1 MKVQEG
7 EERGI
12 ILTVRE
18 EINRKHEEDLQ
29 RLRGFRLLDD
39 DFLTKCF
46 EGNTA
51 SIELVLQIVLE
62 KPDLKVLDVR
72 TQVFVENLLNRSVRL
87 DVLATDSTGAK
98 MNVEVQRSDRGAGRK
113 RARYNSSMM
122 DANLLEKGADFDEL
136 PETWVIFI
144 TENDVMGQ
152 GKPLYQIERCILG
165 TGEKFEDGSH
175 ILYVNGAYRDET
187 PIGKLMHDFSCTN
200 PADMHYGVLAD
211 RVKFFKESK
220 EGVAIMC
227 RAMEEMRNQA
237 LKEGVKE
244 GVKEGK
250 REGKREVA
258 LRMLEAGKYDL
269 EEISVIAGLS
279 LEEVEQ
285 LKRGMRNK

>member
-1 MKVQEG
+1 MKVEEG

-18 EINRKHEEDLQ
+18 EINRKHKEDLQ

-51 SIELVLQIVLE
+51 SIELVLRIVLE
-62 KPDLKVLDVR
+62 KPDLKVLDVC

-152 GKPLYQIERCILG
+152 GKPLYRIERCILG

-220 EGVAIMC
+220 EGIAIMC

-244 GVKEGK
+244 GVK
-250 REGKREVA
+250 EVA

-279 LEEVEQ
+279 LEEVEE
-285 LKRGMRNK
+285 LKRGRRNK

>member
-1 MKVQEG
+1 MKVEEG

-51 SIELVLQIVLE
+51 SIELVLRIVLE

-122 DANLLEKGADFDEL
+122 DANLLEKGVDFDEL

-152 GKPLYQIERCILG
+152 GKPLYRIERCILG

-220 EGVAIMC
+220 EGIAIMC

-244 GVKEGK
+244 GVK
-250 REGKREVA
+250 EVA

-279 LEEVEQ
+279 LEEVEE
-285 LKRGMRNK
+285 LKRSRRNK